1 MKRDH
6 VDGVPI
12 VASGVQYTYRAVA
25 GQLAREYRLP
35 AISWYADSVNAG
47 ALMAYA
53 FDLKAGT
60 RRFAAQIVEILNGG
74 NPAEMP
80 FFLETHWELVINLK
94 VAKELGLELP
104 PEIVAQAD
112 RVIE

>member
-6 VDGVPI
+6 VDGVAI
-12 VASGVQYTYRAVA
+12 VASGVQYAYRVLA

-35 AISWYADSVNAG
+35 AISWYADLVDAG

-60 RRFAAQIVEILNGG
+60 RRVAAQIVEIFNGG

-94 VAKELGLELP
+94 VAKELGLELAP
-104 PEIVAQAD
+104 DFVAQAD
-112 RVIE
+112 RLIE